1 MGSRLVGSRRSL
13 LEKGLAEPAAEAK
26 RRADSRTA
34 VLSYSY
40 LDVAPNPIQGTFPK
54 RSSENLQKL

>member
-1 MGSRLVGSRRSL
+1 MGSRLEGSRRSS
-13 LEKGLAEPAAEAK
+13 LEKGLAEPAAAAK

-40 LDVAPNPIQGTFPK
+40 LDVAPNLVQVTFPK
-54 RSSENLQKL
+54 KVL